1 MEPRLVKCFFYR
13 LYIPQ
18 ILQISIEQRK
28 ANEEYTTNK
37 QKSLNQSTINQQLIN
52 QNINPSLVPSQNFK
66 QKTWK
71 DQRKHSEGEQNGRM
85 NKKSLSEGKQ
95 TSSCN

>member
-1 MEPRLVKCFFYR
+1 MFFYR

-52 QNINPSLVPSQNFK
+52 QNINPLRRPG
-66 QKTWK
+66 T
-71 DQRKHSEGEQNGRM
+71 
-85 NKKSLSEGKQ
+85 
-95 TSSCN
+95 

>member
-37 QKSLNQSTINQQLIN
+37 QKFLNQSTINQQLIN
-52 QNINPSLVPSQNFK
+52 QNINPLRRPG
-66 QKTWK
+66 T
-71 DQRKHSEGEQNGRM
+71 
-85 NKKSLSEGKQ
+85 
-95 TSSCN
+95 